1 MRLNAK
7 SKFDL
12 EGGGESSCC
21 GFCYCSKKQKRI
33 CCFLI
38 WLPVIIVFV
47 LFAAVLIK
55 GLTVQDTF
63 ERMELSQEEIALINP
78 NNETIIAWAKKLG
91 GAIKFPTV
99 SRNKTDQNMQDLE
112 NLHEYLNSISYHFF
126 L

>member
-1 MRLNAK
+1 
-7 SKFDL
+7 
-12 EGGGESSCC
+12 
-21 GFCYCSKKQKRI
+21 
-33 CCFLI
+33 
-38 WLPVIIVFV
+38 
-47 LFAAVLIK
+47 
-55 GLTVQDTF
+55 
-63 ERMELSQEEIALINP
+63 MELSQEEIALINP